1 MRGRQAM
8 KNVTANL
15 LLQLVTAASGL
26 ILPRFY
32 LLAYGSAMNGMV
44 SSVGQF
50 MSYLTLVEAGVG
62 SASAV
67 ALYGP
72 LSRKDE
78 RDVNAI
84 LAAAR
89 EFYIRS
95 GVLYFILVA
104 CLTLGYPFLVEG
116 QVAAS
121 TTRAI
126 IMILSFSNLVDY
138 FFLGKYRVLLN
149 ADQHGYVVTL
159 IQCLGTVVNMV
170 VSIALIQMGFGIAM
184 ARGVATVVY
193 VMRSILIYRYVRRHY
208 PYLDFHVLPNKKPL
222 AQKWSVLLH
231 QVVSIVVNNTDLVLL
246 TLFLKGDS
254 LLEVSVYSVYNMV
267 AYNLSNV
274 VSSFSNSL
282 GSGFGELFAIHEE
295 ERLQDAYEAY
305 EFLYDMLL
313 FICYTCMA
321 GLLASFVRIYTSDVT
336 DVRYL
341 RPELVMLFPLLG
353 LLKNIRIPGLTMIC
367 AAGHYEE
374 TRWRAV
380 AEAAINLTVS
390 IALVNRLGIVGVLL
404 GTLASYSYRTFDV
417 LFYNSRHLVK
427 GVWKRSLRRL
437 AGNGAAA
444 AASLGIWAVFP
455 KFPAAGYGGCM
466 ANAVICGGISA
477 ALVLLVNWILEPE
490 QMRLAV
496 LRIKGILGR
505 GSAGTREAGEVGRSA
520 GKMEN
525 AEAGR
530 EAATAPRENT
540 GTGQKEG

>member
-50 MSYLTLVEAGVG
+50 MSYLMLVEAGVG
-62 SASAV
+62 SATAV

-72 LSRKDE
+72 LSRKAE
-78 RDVNAI
+78 GEVNSI
-84 LAAAR
+84 LTAAR
-89 EFYIRS
+89 EFYRRS
-95 GVLYFILVA
+95 GILYFLLVVG
-104 CLTLGYPFLVEG
+104 LTFGYPYLVEG
-116 QVAAS
+116 QVPAG

-149 ADQHGYVVTL
+149 ADQHGYIVTL
-159 IQCLGTVVNMV
+159 IQCLGTVVNTV
-170 VSIALIQMGFGIAM
+170 VSIVMIQMGFGIAM

-193 VMRSILIYRYVRRHY
+193 VMRSLLIFWYVRRHY

-222 AQKWSVLLH
+222 AQKWAVLLH
-231 QVVSIVVNNTDLVLL
+231 QVVNIVVNNTDLVVL

-282 GSGFGELFAIHEE
+282 GSGFGELFAIDEE
-295 ERLQDAYEAY
+295 EKLKDAYGTY
-305 EFLYDMLL
+305 EFLYNMML

-321 GLLASFVRIYTSDVT
+321 GLLASFIRIYTSQIT
-336 DVRYL
+336 DVEYL
-341 RPELVMLFPLLG
+341 RPELVVLFPVLG
-353 LLKNIRIPGLTMIC
+353 LLQNIRIPGLTMIC

-374 TRWRAV
+374 TKWRAI
-380 AEAAINLTVS
+380 AEAGINLTVS
-390 IALVNRLGIVGVLL
+390 LALVRSMGIVGVLL
-404 GTLASYSYRTFDV
+404 GTLASYGYRTFDV
-417 LFYNSRHLVK
+417 IFYNSRYLVK
-427 GVWKRSLRRL
+427 GVWKRSIRRIL
-437 AGNGAAA
+437 VN
-444 AASLGIWAVFP
+444 LL
-455 KFPAAGYGGCM
+455 AAGSCLLLWSVCPKPYASGYLGW
-466 ANAVICGGISA
+466 AADGVICGMLAVCII
-477 ALVLLVNWILEPE
+477 LVVNWAAEPV
-490 QMRLAV
+490 QMKLAV
-496 LRIKGILGR
+496 EKLKGIFGVKGR
-505 GSAGTREAGEVGRSA
+505 RG
-520 GKMEN
+520 
-525 AEAGR
+525 AE
-530 EAATAPRENT
+530 E
-540 GTGQKEG
+540 

>member
-26 ILPRFY
+26 LLPRFY

-78 RDVNAI
+78 GDVNAI

-95 GVLYFILVA
+95 GILYFILVA
-104 CLTLGYPFLVEG
+104 GLTFGYPYLVEG
-116 QVAAS
+116 QVPAE

-159 IQCLGTVVNMV
+159 VQCLGTVVNTV
-170 VSIALIQMGFGIAM
+170 ISITLIQMGFGIAM
-184 ARGVATVVY
+184 VRGVATAVY
-193 VMRSILIYRYVRRHY
+193 VMRSILIYWYVRRHY

-246 TLFLKGDS
+246 TVFLKGDS

-295 ERLQDAYEAY
+295 EKLQDAYGAY
-305 EFLYDMLL
+305 EFLYDMML

-321 GLLASFVRIYTSDVT
+321 GLLGSFIRIYTSDVT

-341 RPELVMLFPLLG
+341 RPELVVLFPLLG
-353 LLKNIRIPGLTMIC
+353 LLQNIRIPGLTMIC

-380 AEAAINLTVS
+380 TEAVINLTVS

-404 GTLASYSYRTFDV
+404 GTLASYGYRTFDV
-417 LFYNSRHLVK
+417 LFYNSRYLVK

-437 AGNGAAA
+437 AVNGAAA
-444 AASLGIWAVFP
+444 GISLVIWYLFP
-455 KFPAAGYGGCM
+455 KIPATGYGRWLVC
-466 ANAVICGGISA
+466 AVICGLISA
-477 ALVLLVNWILEPE
+477 AVILTANRIAEPE
-490 QMRLAV
+490 QMKLAIR
-496 LRIKGILGR
+496 RIQGIFGR
-505 GSAGTREAGEVGRSA
+505 GGRKKEVA
-520 GKMEN
+520 
-525 AEAGR
+525 
-530 EAATAPRENT
+530 
-540 GTGQKEG
+540 

>member
-50 MSYLTLVEAGVG
+50 MMYLTLVEAGVG

-78 RDVNAI
+78 GDVNAI

-95 GVLYFILVA
+95 GILYGLLVA
-104 CLTLGYPFLVEG
+104 GLTLGYPFLVED
-116 QVAAS
+116 QVSAQ

-126 IMILSFSNLVDY
+126 ILILSFSNLVDY

-159 IQCLGTVVNMV
+159 VQCLGTVVNLMI
-170 VSIALIQMGFGIAM
+170 SIGLIQLGFGIA
-184 ARGVATVVY
+184 AVRGVATAVY

-222 AQKWSVLLH
+222 SQKWSVLLH

-246 TLFLKGDS
+246 TLFLSENS

-295 ERLQDAYEAY
+295 KKLQDAYGAY

-313 FICYTCMA
+313 FICYICMA
-321 GLLASFVRIYTSDVT
+321 GLLGSFIGVYTEGIT
-336 DVRYL
+336 DVQYL
-341 RPELVMLFPLLG
+341 RTELVVLFPLLG
-353 LLKNIRIPGLTMIC
+353 LLQNIRIPGLTMIC

-380 AEAAINLTVS
+380 AEAVINVAVS
-390 IALVNRLGIVGVLL
+390 VALVRPLGIVGVLL
-404 GTLASYSYRTFDV
+404 GTLASYGYRTLDV
-417 LFYNSRHLVK
+417 LRYNSRYLVK
-427 GVWKRSLRRL
+427 GVLRRSLFRL
-437 AGNGAAA
+437 AVNGAAGA
-444 AASLGIWAVFP
+444 VSLLIWYRMP
-455 KFPAAGYGGCM
+455 KISVSGYGSWMIC
-466 ANAVICGGISA
+466 AVICGLLASA
-477 ALVLLVNWILEPE
+477 AVLIANRIAEPE
-490 QMRLAV
+490 QMRLAAE
-496 LRIKGILGR
+496 RIRGIFGRYGR
-505 GSAGTREAGEVGRSA
+505 GEE
-520 GKMEN
+520 E
-525 AEAGR
+525 
-530 EAATAPRENT
+530 
-540 GTGQKEG
+540 